1 MSSGGGF
8 PTFQSVPF
16 KFGLTMATID
26 VLMLSIIKLISK
38 DNRLLR
44 WMVVP
49 TLIYAVQPWIFL
61 QSLNFETLTVMNL
74 MWDVLSD
81 VMVTTVGLVFF
92 KEKIGIYK
100 VFGVLLSLVSITLL
114 SMGDGPWKFGFD

>member
-1 MSSGGGF
+1 MSSGGGL

-16 KFGLTMATID
+16 RFGLAMATID

-49 TLIYAVQPWIFL
+49 TLMYAVQPWIFL
-61 QSLNFETLTVMNL
+61 QSLTFESLTVMNL
-74 MWDVLSD
+74 MWDVISD
-81 VMVTTVGLVFF
+81 VLVTTVGVVFF
-92 KEKIGIYK
+92 KEQIGIYK

-114 SMGDGPWKFGFD
+114 SMGDGPWKFGL